1 MFSFFLCSF
10 SHICYP
16 HLLIC
21 RDISQAA
28 AAARI
33 AGKFGIFDAAYSG
46 DVKLVEDHCIAD
58 PACVHQRDY
67 FL

>member
-1 MFSFFLCSF
+1 
-10 SHICYP
+10 
-16 HLLIC
+16 LLIC

-33 AGKFGIFDAAYSG
+33 AGKPGIFDAAYSG

-58 PACVHQRDY
+58 PACVHQGDW
-67 FL
+67 